1 MRVNITVGFEVVEE
15 TDATE
20 HSVDLA
26 DLEASEMG
34 PSETAGAVVATI
46 EDAAQK
52 ARAVGVPRPAPD
64 PDAPSDYPLDPEQ
77 D

>member
-1 MRVNITVGFEVVEE
+1 VRVNIEVTFAVVEE
-15 TDATE
+15 IDATE
-20 HSVDLA
+20 YSVDLA
-26 DLEASEMG
+26 DLEASAMG
-34 PSETAGAVVATI
+34 PSETAGAVAATI

-64 PDAPSDYPLDPEQ
+64 ADAPRDYPLDPEQ